1 MLKIEQYKLFHNS
14 KDFEILFRKSEKYL
28 IDFSTDPGKFY
39 QVTVKS
45 AINKK
50 TIYIYYKNN
59 TPIGFAI
66 FTIKGGKAFWD
77 FDFIVEDKQYRKYV
91 RIFRTFILMEIRKH
105 TDKLEFMIFKKNIKS
120 LNSMFKLPK
129 YLKVDIKK
137 EEKIFNNRKAFYFFF
152 DLKQLDNFDKC
163 DTLNEYEI
171 RSRLHF
177 GTFARQITGT

>member
-91 RIFRTFILMEIRKH
+91 RIFRTFILKKIKKH

-137 EEKIFNNRKAFYFFF
+137 KKKSLTTA
-152 DLKQLDNFDKC
+152 K
-163 DTLNEYEI
+163 
-171 RSRLHF
+171 HF
-177 GTFARQITGT
+177 ISFST